1 MIGILF
7 WNLDEKNDMHSV
19 IISRTALLYFI
30 IAFCSSMSV
39 AVIPFAMVD
48 RGIVQKEVRNHLY
61 HPALYHAS
69 QTLAGIPVCVVLSI
83 LVTVIV
89 LGMTGLK
96 GGIQF
101 WFILFLT
108 FLCADATSMFVGH
121 IAPEM
126 ISAICIASGIF
137 GVFTMVMGFLV
148 KPSNFPRG
156 LGWLYYIPFM
166 TYGFRS
172 LMYGEYHD
180 AQINGTAMVSD
191 NMAPDLVNDPN
202 FTVGGVHMS
211 DHLDNHQDGLSNLVN
226 LGRNDTINGDA
237 ILKSFEMDN
246 VDVRNDLMV
255 LILWAVIANA
265 ISIIYL
271 CYENFKSRRMFVYSD

>member
-7 WNLDEKNDMHSV
+7 WNLDEKTDFHSV

-126 ISAICIASGIF
+126 TQIKLYGRTPRQ
-137 GVFTMVMGFLV
+137 VFACL
-148 KPSNFPRG
+148 
-156 LGWLYYIPFM
+156 L
-166 TYGFRS
+166 
-172 LMYGEYHD
+172 
-180 AQINGTAMVSD
+180 
-191 NMAPDLVNDPN
+191 
-202 FTVGGVHMS
+202 
-211 DHLDNHQDGLSNLVN
+211 
-226 LGRNDTINGDA
+226 
-237 ILKSFEMDN
+237 
-246 VDVRNDLMV
+246 
-255 LILWAVIANA
+255 
-265 ISIIYL
+265 
-271 CYENFKSRRMFVYSD
+271 